1 MVKKKS
7 FGLLFLLYICTVL
20 THFYMRMHTIFC
32 RGDNTMGTDLSFAKP
47 GVADQAK
54 RNKTDV
60 QSLWRK
66 RGWQPPS
73 EYRDDFEQSCKP
85 ALLAGMKKLDMARSI
100 PLPDLR

>member
-1 MVKKKS
+1 MKS
-7 FGLLFLLYICTVL
+7 SPAFEAVF
-20 THFYMRMHTIFC
+20 F
-32 RGDNTMGTDLSFAKP
+32 S
-47 GVADQAK
+47 DQAK

-73 EYRDDFEQSCKP
+73 EDRDDFEQSCKP

>member
-1 MVKKKS
+1 MKS
-7 FGLLFLLYICTVL
+7 SPAFEAVF
-20 THFYMRMHTIFC
+20 F
-32 RGDNTMGTDLSFAKP
+32 S
-47 GVADQAK
+47 DQAK

-60 QSLWRK
+60 
-66 RGWQPPS
+66 QPPS